1 MIIIK
6 DKGHNSRIYVARSN
20 ANVDTSNL
28 YVTEKD
34 VRRILQSYLLK
45 ADFNS
50 GMALKQDTLVSGQ
63 NIKTINGGDI
73 LGEGDLELAS
83 SVALTQDEYNALV
96 ERGEIDEDTI
106 YMITD
111 ASVNIPYPTYGE
123 MTEYV
128 DDVLGQIDEIMKDI
142 IG

>member
-6 DKGHNSRIYVARSN
+6 DKGNISRIFVARSN
-20 ANVDTSNL
+20 ASMDTSNL

-45 ADFNS
+45 GEFNE
-50 GMALKQDTLVSGQ
+50 GMAKKQDNLVSGV
-63 NIKTINGGDI
+63 NIKTINGNDV
-73 LGEGDLELAS
+73 LGEGDLLLS
-83 SVALTQDEYNALV
+83 NSVELTQDEYNELV
-96 ERGEIDEDTI
+96 ANGQVDDRTI

-111 ASVNIPYPTYGE
+111 AAVTVPYATYNE

>member
-6 DKGHNSRIYVARSN
+6 DKGNNSRIFVARSN
-20 ANVDTSNL
+20 ASMDTSNL

-45 ADFNS
+45 GEFNEE
-50 GMALKQDTLVSGQ
+50 MTKKQDNLVSGV
-63 NIKTINGGDI
+63 NIKTINGNDV
-73 LGEGDLELAS
+73 LGEGDLLLS
-83 SVALTQDEYNALV
+83 NSVELTQDEYNELV
-96 ERGEIDEDTI
+96 ANGQVDDRTI

-111 ASVNIPYPTYGE
+111 AAVNVPYATYNE